1 MLTDC
6 ALFIEKCIV
15 LIFDDTKR
23 DNQFGDIIND
33 GLVKQ
38 FGWVLQKEKNEHSG
52 QSSKIYT

>member
-38 FGWVLQKEKNEHSG
+38 FGWV
-52 QSSKIYT
+52 